1 MLAALAI
8 LFLVFIVMVCL
19 SIMHG
24 WLRQLR

>member
-19 SIMHG
+19 SIMHS
-24 WLRQLR
+24 WFRQLR